1 MLMAHSNH
9 AVKLPLRLVGDKS
22 EMVQPGAPRVNP
34 IAGSDK
40 LDEGASGQ
48 DVPSQEEI
56 ERRILAVRSSWGL
69 QERILRRHAAE
80 ERFER
85 LVETLSSALQ

>member
-1 MLMAHSNH
+1 MLMTHSNH

-22 EMVQPGAPRVNP
+22 AMVKPGDARMNAV
-34 IAGSDK
+34 AGPSEFGE
-40 LDEGASGQ
+40 EGAGQ
-48 DVPSQEEI
+48 EAPSQEEI

-85 LVETLSSALQ
+85 LVETLSSALR